1 MNSTTTQFVTSGRM
15 GIYDPMHQIGMWGEN
30 FKSNGNPNTS
40 TMFIAG
46 NPNASASMIIAPDTK
61 LDNQSEDTSQGT
73 LGHSNKYDQE
83 ASKPADKVQRRLAQN
98 REAARKSRLRKKA
111 YVQQLESSRVKLIQL
126 EQELDRARQ
135 QGLYIGGGVD
145 ASQLGFGGP
154 TNSGIATFEM
164 EYGHWLEEQNRHICD
179 MKTALNAHI
188 SDVELRILVER
199 DMSHYFELFRLKAT
213 AAKADVFYVMSG
225 LWKSS
230 AERFFLWIGGFR
242 PSELLKILVP
252 CMEPL
257 TEQQLM
263 DVVNLR
269 QSCQQAEDALSQGLE
284 KLQQNVAETVAAGQL
299 GEASYSP
306 HLESAIEKL
315 EAVAR
320 FVQQADHIRQETLQ
334 QMSRILTTRQ
344 AARGLLALGEYL
356 QRLRDLSSRWATPRP
371 SYSWKVLDIN
381 SHSIKRKFVVKSI
394 FSAATVL
401 PSNDISRLSLQMKL
415 CHGILTG
422 TALAQ
427 LSCDPIMSMDDNYWK

>member
-1 MNSTTTQFVTSGRM
+1 MNSTSTQFVTPGRM

-30 FKSNGNPNTS
+30 FKSNGNPNSS

-154 TNSGIATFEM
+154 TSSGIATFEM

-179 MKTALNAHI
+179 MRTALNAHI
-188 SDVELRILVER
+188 SDVELRIRVES

-263 DVVNLR
+263 DVLNLR

-306 HLESAIEKL
+306 HMETAMEKL
-315 EAVAR
+315 EALAR

-344 AARGLLALGEYL
+344 AARGLLALGEYF
-356 QRLRDLSSRWATPRP
+356 QRLRALSSLWATPREP
-371 SYSWKVLDIN
+371 
-381 SHSIKRKFVVKSI
+381 
-394 FSAATVL
+394 A
-401 PSNDISRLSLQMKL
+401 
-415 CHGILTG
+415 
-422 TALAQ
+422 
-427 LSCDPIMSMDDNYWK
+427 

>member
-1 MNSTTTQFVTSGRM
+1 M

-98 REAARKSRLRKKA
+98 REAAFVKAVCGKKA

-126 EQELDRARQ
+126 EQELDRAGQ

-154 TNSGIATFEM
+154 TSSGIATFEM
-164 EYGHWLEEQNRHICD
+164 EYGHC
-179 MKTALNAHI
+179 
-188 SDVELRILVER
+188 
-199 DMSHYFELFRLKAT
+199 
-213 AAKADVFYVMSG
+213 KADVFYVMSG

-263 DVVNLR
+263 DVLNLR

-306 HLESAIEKL
+306 HMETAMEKL
-315 EAVAR
+315 EALAR

-344 AARGLLALGEYL
+344 AARGLLALGEYF
-356 QRLRDLSSRWATPRP
+356 QRLRALSSLWATPREP
-371 SYSWKVLDIN
+371 
-381 SHSIKRKFVVKSI
+381 
-394 FSAATVL
+394 A
-401 PSNDISRLSLQMKL
+401 
-415 CHGILTG
+415 
-422 TALAQ
+422 
-427 LSCDPIMSMDDNYWK
+427 